1 MILQHSMVM
10 LNNDIVAVCC
20 DVGSIMDHP
29 LETTKS
35 HDVLQDLK
43 DQNTANAAP
52 ILPSVANVFHD
63 SKINGWSLA
72 YSSLEYVDRGGI
84 S

>member
-1 MILQHSMVM
+1 MVM
-10 LNNDIVAVCC
+10 RNHDIVAVFH

-52 ILPSVANVFHD
+52 LLPSVANVFHD

-72 YSSLEYVDRGGI
+72 HSSFEYVDHGGI

>member
-1 MILQHSMVM
+1 MVM
-10 LNNDIVAVCC
+10 LNNDIVAVCR

-52 ILPSVANVFHD
+52 LLPSVANVFHD

-72 YSSLEYVDRGGI
+72 LAYSSLEYVDCGGI

>member
-1 MILQHSMVM
+1 MVM
-10 LNNDIVAVCC
+10 RDNDIVALCC

-29 LETTKS
+29 SETTKS
-35 HDVLQDLK
+35 HDVLQYLK
-43 DQNTANAAP
+43 DQNTANAVP
-52 ILPSVANVFHD
+52 LLPSVANVFHD

-72 YSSLEYVDRGGI
+72 YSSLEYVDHGGI

>member
-1 MILQHSMVM
+1 MVM

-43 DQNTANAAP
+43 DQNTAIAAP
-52 ILPSVANVFHD
+52 FCHLLLMYFMTVRSMAGHLLTLCL
-63 SKINGWSLA
+63 ST
-72 YSSLEYVDRGGI
+72 
-84 S
+84 